1 MNKAEQQTPL
11 LPAGAPAVTTDG
23 RGSTVSRWHYLETDR
38 YRWDFGPCGP
48 GTGWEQ
54 YDTDQDAWY
63 FGIWVHAT
71 TRRVLTYAEGDLT
84 LVECHTADTFRAE
97 LASMAEFHGDPP
109 PAFTVLDVDA
119 GTVTRHYAE
128 RPT

>member
-1 MNKAEQQTPL
+1 MTKAEQETTL
-11 LPAGAPAVTTDG
+11 LPAGAPDVSTDG
-23 RGSTVSRWHYLETDR
+23 RGSTVSRWHYLDTNR

-48 GTGWEQ
+48 GTGWDQ

-63 FGIWVHAT
+63 FGIWVHVT

-97 LASMAEFHGDPP
+97 LAAMPTFHGDPP
-109 PAFTVLDVDA
+109 PAFRVINVDA
-119 GTVTRHYAE
+119 GTLTRYYAE